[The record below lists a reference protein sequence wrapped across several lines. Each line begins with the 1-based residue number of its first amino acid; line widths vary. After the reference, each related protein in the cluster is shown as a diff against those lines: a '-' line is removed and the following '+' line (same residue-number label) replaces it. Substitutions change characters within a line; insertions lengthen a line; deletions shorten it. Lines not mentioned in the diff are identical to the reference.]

1 MSPRTAERPRLSM
14 PPPGKLRSRPEP
26 EHWRHAAEVVPLVTA
41 ALFAAAA
48 GSHALRLP
56 WWMLPSGVL
65 AAAVA
70 ALLATAMITAAGI
83 PIAFA
88 AAAGL
93 LAVSWTV
100 HAALTTPWSAA
111 SVFTLVIPAVGLGI
125 FYPVIRGH
133 HAHALAA
140 ARRDAEAARLASEAR
155 RWPDLLARLGA
166 KGITVA
172 DQAETRSGH
181 TYRLALPTSGKVTFA
196 TLEGLCDKLEAA
208 ARLRDGA
215 IQFARGAHAG
225 EVFMNVAE
233 NDILEQVI
241 PYPSDLSDLTVCEPV
256 PVGLMEDGTLTQ
268 LTLREICVLI
278 VGLRG
283 AGKSNLVNVLL
294 AQLGRCVDVVIFC
307 IDMKGGRAA
316 MPWVR
321 PWLEGRSPRPVI
333 DWVATTRDEAERML
347 AALLAAIDTRSRSGE
362 GGEKITPSAGMPAVI
377 LLVDELAIIFGEHT
391 GPKSRSE
398 GTTNRQLASMGT
410 QIVQTG
416 RSEAIDLI
424 AATQRAT
431 VTMTGGGDFKSQF
444 KIRIGLGVAS
454 QQDAASIIP
463 DNSSVARVL
472 ARLQH
477 PGSGILSDKAH
488 PMVPVKFYRLEY
500 KDVDAIAAEFG
511 HRRPQPDDVLERALG
526 EDYAR
531 RWDAD
536 RAGHLAGYSRAA
548 ARWADDKPLKNVD
561 VSREFDAITEGFDVG
576 VDEDQAAVHPARKR
590 MLELLRAKG
599 VMGMTPRAI
608 EAQLDADLLGVARQ
622 TIMRW
627 LKEEL
632 EAGHV
637 EKGGYG
643 RWKWKRP

>member
-1 MSPRTAERPRLSM
+1 M
-14 PPPGKLRSRPEP
+14 PPPGKLRSRPGP
-26 EHWRHAAEVVPLVTA
+26 EHWQHAAEVVPLVTV

-48 GSHALRLP
+48 ASHLLRLP
-56 WWMLPSGVL
+56 WWMLTTGVF

-70 ALLATAMITAAGI
+70 GLLATAMITAAGI

-93 LAVSWTV
+93 LAVSWTA
-100 HAALTTPWSAA
+100 HAAVTTPWSVA

-125 FYPVIRGH
+125 LYPVVRGH
-133 HAHALAA
+133 HLHALAA
-140 ARRDAEAARLASEAR
+140 ARREAELARLASEAR
-155 RWPDLLARLGA
+155 KWPDLLARLGA
-166 KGITVA
+166 KGVT
-172 DQAETRSGH
+172 QAESVETRSGH
-181 TYRLALPTSGKVTFA
+181 TYRLGLPTSGKVTFA

-215 IQFARGAHAG
+215 IRFERGAHAG
-225 EVFMNVAE
+225 EAFMHVAE

-241 PYPSDLSDLTVCEPV
+241 PYPHDLSDLTVNEPF
-256 PVGLMEDGTLTQ
+256 PVGLEEDGSLADV
-268 LTLREICVLI
+268 LMREICELI
-278 VGLRG
+278 VGIRG
-283 AGKSNLVNVLL
+283 AGKSNLVNVHI
-294 AQLGRCVDVVIFC
+294 AQLGRCVDVVMFM

-316 MPWVR
+316 MPWIR

-347 AALLAAIDTRSRSGE
+347 GALLRAIDARSVSGE
-362 GGEKITPSAGMPAVI
+362 GGEKITPSAEIPAVI
-377 LLVDELAIIFGEHT
+377 LIVDELAVIFGEHT
-391 GPKSRSE
+391 GPKSKSE

-416 RSEAIDLI
+416 RSEAIDAI
-424 AATQRAT
+424 TATQRAT
-431 VTMTGGGDFKSQF
+431 VSMTGGGDFKSQF
-444 KIRIGLGVAS
+444 GLRMGLGVAS
-454 QQDAASIIP
+454 EQDARSIIP
-463 DNSSVARVL
+463 DNSSVARIL
-472 ARLQH
+472 ARLRH
-477 PGSGILSDKAH
+477 PGSGVISNKAR
-488 PMVPVKFYRLEY
+488 PMTPVKFYRLEHD
-500 KDVDAIAAEFG
+500 KVDGLAAELG
-511 HRRPQPDDVLERALG
+511 HRRPEPDAVLAAALG

-548 ARWADDKPLKNVD
+548 ARWADAVPLRGVD
-561 VSREFDAITEGFDVG
+561 VSREFDALTEGIDG
-576 VDEDQAAVHPARKR
+576 DVDEDQAAVHPARAR
-590 MLELLRAKG
+590 MLVMLRAKG

-608 EAQLDADLLGVARQ
+608 ESQLEADGLGVARQ

-627 LKEEL
+627 LKDEL
-632 EAGHV
+632 EAGQL